1 MNYSIFDFISL
12 LGALGFFIYGMKVM
26 SEGIQKIAGS
36 KMRQILGVMTSNRYK
51 GVFTGF
57 LLTALVQSSSA
68 TTVMVV
74 SFVNAGLLT
83 LTESIGVIMGA
94 NIGTTVTAWII
105 SLIGF
110 KVKIALYALPIIA
123 VGAPMLFSP
132 KSKYKA
138 IGETLIGFALLFMGL
153 AALKAAVPDLKSNP
167 EILDFLQHYTDMGYL
182 SIIMFVGI
190 GTIVTLVVQSSSAAM
205 AITLVMA
212 HQGWIPFE
220 LAAAMVLG
228 ENIGTTVTAN
238 LAALIANVHAKRAA
252 RAHFLFNMG
261 GVVWMLLLF
270 IPFLH
275 GISSYLAA
283 YGETGLPVILP
294 ENIELGTPE
303 SLKYA
308 VGIPIGLSLFHTI
321 FNILNTFF
329 MVFFVDR
336 IAALVVKMVPS
347 KGEDEEFHLEFIGMN
362 IMPTPEI
369 SVLEARKEIAKFA
382 KVTTKMSEFT
392 HTLIT
397 KKQEKSRRKLM
408 DKMKAYEELTDR
420 MDVEISTFLAKVS
433 EGNISEHTSF
443 RIRALLSINNDLE
456 RIGDIFY
463 QVSLTVQRQLDSEQ
477 WFSEDQIKNL
487 VEIYDLL
494 DEALAIM
501 RKNLNSDYS
510 TVRMDEAM
518 EVERAI
524 NAKRNELRREYL
536 KKVEKGKYN
545 VKDAINYIELI
556 NGCEKLGDH
565 VINVTEAI
573 TGKI

>member
-1 MNYSIFDFISL
+1 MSYSIIDFIGL
-12 LGALGFFIYGMKVM
+12 MGALGFFIYGMKVM

-36 KMRQILGVMTSNRYK
+36 KMRQILGAMTSNRYK

-57 LLTALVQSSSA
+57 MLTALVQSSSA

-74 SFVNAGLLT
+74 SFVNAGLLS

-110 KVKIALYALPIIA
+110 KIKIASYALPIIA
-123 VGAPMLFSP
+123 VGAPMLFSS
-132 KSKYKA
+132 KSKHKA

-153 AALKAAVPDLKSNP
+153 AALKGAVPDLKHNP
-167 EILDFLQHYTDMGYL
+167 EILDFLQHYTDLGYL
-182 SIIMFVGI
+182 SILMFVGI

-212 HQGWIPFE
+212 YQGWIPFE

-252 RAHFLFNMG
+252 RAHFLFNIG
-261 GVVWMLLLF
+261 GVIWMLILF
-270 IPFLH
+270 LPFLKMI
-275 GISSYLAA
+275 GAYMESTTGESPFLVAA
-283 YGETGLPVILP
+283 
-294 ENIELGTPE
+294 
-303 SLKYA
+303 A
-308 VGIPIGLSLFHTI
+308 IPIGLSLFHTT
-321 FNILNTFF
+321 FNIINTTV

-369 SVLEARKEIAKFA
+369 SILEARKEVAKFA
-382 KVTTKMSEFT
+382 RITTKMSEFT
-392 HTLIT
+392 QTLIT
-397 KKQEKSRRKLM
+397 KKQEKSRKKLM
-408 DKMKAYEELTDR
+408 DKMKAYEEITDR
-420 MDVEISTFLAKVS
+420 MDFEISTFLAKVS
-433 EGNISEHTSF
+433 EGNISEHSSF

-456 RIGDIFY
+456 RVGDIFY
-463 QVSLTVQRQLDSEQ
+463 QVSLTIQRQLDSEL
-477 WFSEDQIKNL
+477 WFEDNQIRNL
-487 VEIYDLL
+487 VDIYDLL
-494 DEALAIM
+494 DNALVIM
-501 RKNLNSDYS
+501 RKNLNSDYA
-510 TVRMDEAM
+510 TVKMEDALEA
-518 EVERAI
+518 ERAI
-524 NAKRNELRREYL
+524 NAKRNDLRRDYL

-545 VKDAINYIELI
+545 VKEAINYIELI

-573 TGKI
+573 TGQI

>member
-1 MNYSIFDFISL
+1 MEYSIFDFIGL

-36 KMRQILGVMTSNRYK
+36 KMRQVLGAMTSNRYK

-110 KVKIALYALPIIA
+110 KVNIAAYALPIIA
-123 VGAPMLFSP
+123 VGAPMLFAS
-132 KSKYKA
+132 KSRTKA
-138 IGETLIGFALLFMGL
+138 AGETLIGFALLFMGL
-153 AALKAAVPDLKSNP
+153 AALKGAVPDLKHNP
-167 EILDFLQHYTDMGYL
+167 EILEFLQHYTDLGYL
-182 SIIMFVGI
+182 SILMFVGI
-190 GTIVTLVVQSSSAAM
+190 GSIVTLVVQSSSAAM

-212 HQGWIPFE
+212 YQGWIPFE

-252 RAHFLFNMG
+252 RAHLLFNIG
-261 GVVWMLLLF
+261 GVVWMLILF
-270 IPFLH
+270 VPFLKMI
-275 GISSYLAA
+275 GSYMESTT
-283 YGETGLPVILP
+283 GESPFLVAT
-294 ENIELGTPE
+294 
-303 SLKYA
+303 A
-308 VGIPIGLSLFHTI
+308 IPIGLSLFHTT
-321 FNILNTFF
+321 FNIINTTV

-347 KGEDEEFHLEFIGMN
+347 KGEDEEFHLEFIGVN

-369 SVLEARKEIAKFA
+369 SILEARKEVAKFA
-382 KVTTKMSEFT
+382 RITTKMSEFT
-392 HTLIT
+392 NTLIT

-408 DKMKAYEELTDR
+408 DKMKNYEEITDR
-420 MDVEISTFLAKVS
+420 MDVEISTFLAKVA
-433 EGNISEHTSF
+433 EGNISEASSF

-456 RIGDIFY
+456 RVGDIFY
-463 QVSLTVQRQLDSEQ
+463 QVSLTVQRQIDSEQ
-477 WFSEDQIKNL
+477 WFSSNQIANL

-494 DEALAIM
+494 DNALGTM

-510 TVRMDEAM
+510 TVKMDEAM
-518 EVERAI
+518 EAERAI

-536 KKVEKGKYN
+536 KQVEKGEYN